1 MHVSKKYR
9 VFIAAVFVISLLAL
23 ASSQQQSPKK
33 LRVSQ
38 GVLEG
43 SILHK
48 VDPQYPQE
56 AKDNRV
62 QGDVVLRILIDEQGN
77 VIEAKPMSGPPS
89 LTDAAVDAMM
99 QWKFKPYLLNGEPVQ
114 VESVFT
120 IRFRL

>member
-1 MHVSKKYR
+1 MKYKIF
-9 VFIAAVFVISLLAL
+9 VAAILGMVLSAL
-23 ASSQQQSPKK
+23 ASGEQTDAPKK
-33 LRVSQ
+33 MRVRVSQ
-38 GVLEG
+38 GVLQG

-62 QGDVVLRILIDEQGN
+62 EGDVVLRILIDEQGN
-77 VIEAKPMSGPPS
+77 VSEAKPMSGPPS

-99 QWKFKPYLLNGEPVQ
+99 QWKFKPYRLNGEPVQ

>member
-1 MHVSKKYR
+1 MILSMKHMAV
-9 VFIAAVFVISLLAL
+9 VLAVFVTLLSAL
-23 ASSQQQSPKK
+23 ASGRQAPAQKI
-33 LRVSQ
+33 RVSQ

-62 QGDVVLRILIDEQGN
+62 QGDVVLRILIDKQGN
-77 VIEAKPMSGPPS
+77 VIKAKPMSGTPS
-89 LTDAAVDAMM
+89 LTGAAVDAMM

>member
-1 MHVSKKYR
+1 MKALTVSVILVLLVITASGQQAPAKK
-9 VFIAAVFVISLLAL
+9 I
-23 ASSQQQSPKK
+23 
-33 LRVSQ
+33 RVSQ

-56 AKDNRV
+56 ARDNRV

-77 VIEAKPMSGPPS
+77 VIEAKPVSGPPL

-99 QWKFKPYLLNGEPVQ
+99 QWKFKPYLLNGDPVQ

>member
-1 MHVSKKYR
+1 MKKALTVSA
-9 VFIAAVFVISLLAL
+9 ILILLVITVSA
-23 ASSQQQSPKK
+23 QQANTNTPKK
-33 LRVSQ
+33 IRVSQ

-43 SILHK
+43 SIIHK

-62 QGDVVLRILIDEQGN
+62 QGDVVLRILIDEHGN
-77 VIEAKPMSGPPS
+77 VIEAKLMSGPPL

-99 QWKFKPYLLNGEPVQ
+99 QWKFKPYLLNGDPAQ

>member
-1 MHVSKKYR
+1 MKRMIAVLAVLVTLSAFALGQQAPAKK
-9 VFIAAVFVISLLAL
+9 I
-23 ASSQQQSPKK
+23 
-33 LRVSQ
+33 RVSQ

-62 QGDVVLRILIDEQGN
+62 QGDVILRILINEQGN
-77 VIEAKPMSGPPS
+77 VTEAKPMSGPPS

-99 QWKFKPYLLNGEPVQ
+99 QWKFKPYLLNGEPAQ

>member
-1 MHVSKKYR
+1 MRYK
-9 VFIAAVFVISLLAL
+9 IVIVTILGMLSAL
-23 ASSQQQSPKK
+23 ASGQQAPAQRI
-33 LRVSQ
+33 RVSQ

-43 SILHK
+43 SILVK

-62 QGDVVLRILIDEQGN
+62 QGDVVLRILIDKQGN
-77 VIEAKPMSGPPS
+77 VIKAKPMSGPPS
-89 LTDAAVDAMM
+89 LTGAAVDAMM